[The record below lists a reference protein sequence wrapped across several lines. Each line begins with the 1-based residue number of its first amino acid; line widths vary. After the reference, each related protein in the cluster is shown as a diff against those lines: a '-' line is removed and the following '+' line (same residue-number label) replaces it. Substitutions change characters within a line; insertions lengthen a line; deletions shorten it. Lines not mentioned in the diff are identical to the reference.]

1 MSRYSIKDSMFGKS
15 YDFIDNETGKTLGII
30 TMSADGFYNI
40 GAFSKSKEA
49 IKHIY
54 DNLEKMATWQRY
66 VLFKVYEYMD
76 EHDVLRYPS
85 SDKDERNSYDL
96 ENYPIRSYYNY
107 LIKLARVFKYDADI
121 YAFDQEE
128 FEAVLAYYSDLGCMK
143 DGRLVALPILR
154 GETTKVDF
162 RVQIDYRYMVDQFN
176 SSRSDE
182 VVKYEGLVRDPEPDV
197 DFSNSPLDVV
207 RTKIFFTREE
217 VDEYF
222 YEKLSP
228 TYKKKLLTAA
238 AKESDLVKL
247 VVSRHP
253 ITDLSTIVALTLTYD
268 GVCFPTEVIR
278 SWPEKLLV
286 AASLYWGTARFL
298 TTAQILKVLDRP
310 GLPTAFVEDILYFN
324 TEPVVIEKI
333 VAMKLLRPST
343 IRNSMAKS
351 IKDTVYDLMKEAENE
366 QVSVHIYSYLK
377 NLLKG
382 GKTDE
387 ARLQP

>member
-1 MSRYSIKDSMFGKS
+1 MTRYSIKDSMFGKS

-30 TMSADGFYNI
+30 TVSADGFYNI
-40 GAFSKSKEA
+40 GAFPKSKEA

-76 EHDVLRYPS
+76 EYDVLRYPS
-85 SDKDERNSYDL
+85 SDKDERNNYDL
-96 ENYPIRSYYNY
+96 ENSPIRSYYNY
-107 LIKLARVFKYDADI
+107 LIKLARVFKYDTDI
-121 YAFDQEE
+121 HAFDQEE
-128 FEAVLAYYSDLGCMK
+128 FEAVLAYYADLGCIK

-182 VVKYEGLVRDPEPDV
+182 VVKYEGLVRDPETDV
-197 DFSNSPLDVV
+197 DLSNSPFDIV

-238 AKESDLVKL
+238 AKESDLIKL

-298 TTAQILKVLDRP
+298 TTEQILKVLDRP
-310 GLPTAFVEDILYFN
+310 GIPTAFVEDILYFN

-333 VAMKLLRPST
+333 MATKLLRPST

-387 ARLQP
+387 ARLQS